1 MESMNTVM
9 IVLILLAAGAVV
21 YALVRGLIAFA
32 NMEPNDVDA
41 DGITASHKKQ
51 NEMMWARV
59 KYQAIAIV
67 LVVIL
72 LGVAGTQS

>member
-1 MESMNTVM
+1 MSYILILM
-9 IVLILLAAGAVV
+9 IVAAAAAVV

-32 NMEPNDVDA
+32 NMEPGDVDA

-51 NEMMWARV
+51 NEMMFARV

-67 LVVIL
+67 LVVL
-72 LGVAGTQS
+72 LLVLAGGQS

>member
-1 MESMNTVM
+1 MSY
-9 IVLILLAAGAVV
+9 ILILMIIAAAGAVV

-32 NMEPNDVDA
+32 NMEPGDVDA

-51 NEMMWARV
+51 NEMMFARV

-72 LGVAGTQS
+72 LAVAGGQS

>member
-1 MESMNTVM
+1 MSYF
-9 IVLILLAAGAVV
+9 LILLIVAAAGAVV

-32 NMEPNDVDA
+32 NMEPEDVDS

-51 NEMMWARV
+51 NEMMFARV

-67 LVVIL
+67 LVVVL
-72 LGVAGTQS
+72 LMLAGGQS

>member
-1 MESMNTVM
+1 M
-9 IVLILLAAGAVV
+9 IVAAAGAVV

-32 NMEPNDVDA
+32 NMEPGDVDA

-51 NEMMWARV
+51 NEMMFARI

-67 LVVIL
+67 LVVVL
-72 LGVAGTQS
+72 LVIAGGQS

>member
-1 MESMNTVM
+1 MNYILILM
-9 IVLILLAAGAVV
+9 IVAAAGAVV

-32 NMEPNDVDA
+32 NMEPGDVDA

-51 NEMMWARV
+51 NEMMFARV
-59 KYQAIAIV
+59 KYQAIAVV

-72 LGVAGTQS
+72 LVVAGGQS

>member
-1 MESMNTVM
+1 MSY
-9 IVLILLAAGAVV
+9 ILILMIIVAAGAVV

-32 NMEPNDVDA
+32 NMEPGDVDA

-51 NEMMWARV
+51 NEMMFARV

-72 LGVAGTQS
+72 LALAGGQS

>member
-1 MESMNTVM
+1 MSYILILM
-9 IVLILLAAGAVV
+9 IVAAAGAVV

-32 NMEPNDVDA
+32 NMEPGDVDA

-51 NEMMWARV
+51 NEMMFARI

-67 LVVIL
+67 LVVVL
-72 LGVAGTQS
+72 LVIAGGQS

>member
-1 MESMNTVM
+1 MSY
-9 IVLILLAAGAVV
+9 ILILMIIAAAGAVL

-32 NMEPNDVDA
+32 NMEPGDVDA

-51 NEMMWARV
+51 NEMMFARV
-59 KYQAIAIV
+59 KYQAIAII

-72 LGVAGTQS
+72 LAVAGGQS